1 MARPVLLIAG
11 GSRGIGACTAK
22 FAGARGYD
30 VAVNYKSNTKAAADV
45 VDAVKAAGGKAVAIQ
60 GDMVSEE
67 TIERVFDQATKELG
81 PITHFVHCA
90 GIGGKNSKLEAA
102 SAATIREV
110 IDVNLY
116 GGILC
121 ARAAVR
127 RMSTANG
134 GKGGSIVMLG
144 SIASVTGGAGEY
156 VFYAAAKGGID
167 ALTVGLAREVAKEG
181 IRFNTIRPGP
191 TKTDIHEPGRLER
204 ITPLLPM
211 ARPTI
216 VVGINQTIMA
226 ALAMVTIAALID
238 APGLGKTVLKALET
252 QDVGTAFNAGLAIVV
267 LAIVLD
273 RVTAAAA
280 ARGARA
286 RRRTPRL
293 ARDAVGHVRPAS
305 THGESFRLHQRR
317 TPRWSAR
324 KMAHSARPRFRAHG

>member
-11 GSRGIGACTAK
+11 GSRGIGASTCK
-22 FAGARGYD
+22 LAGARGYD
-30 VAVNYKSNTKAAADV
+30 VAVNYRSNAKAAGSV

-67 TIERVFDQATKELG
+67 TIERVFDTAAKTLG

-90 GIGGKNSKLEAA
+90 GIGGKNSRLDVA

-127 RMSTANG
+127 CMSTANG
-134 GKGGSIVMLG
+134 GTGGSIVMLG

-167 ALTVGLAREVAKEG
+167 ALTIGLAREVAKEG

-191 TKTDIHEPGRLER
+191 TKTEIHEPGRLER

-211 ARPTI
+211 ARPGEPQEI
-216 VVGINQTIMA
+216 AEAILFLLSDA
-226 ALAMVTIAALID
+226 ASYISGATLNVS
-238 APGLGKTVLKALET
+238 
-252 QDVGTAFNAGLAIVV
+252 
-267 LAIVLD
+267 
-273 RVTAAAA
+273 
-280 ARGARA
+280 GAR
-286 RRRTPRL
+286 
-293 ARDAVGHVRPAS
+293 
-305 THGESFRLHQRR
+305 
-317 TPRWSAR
+317 
-324 KMAHSARPRFRAHG
+324 